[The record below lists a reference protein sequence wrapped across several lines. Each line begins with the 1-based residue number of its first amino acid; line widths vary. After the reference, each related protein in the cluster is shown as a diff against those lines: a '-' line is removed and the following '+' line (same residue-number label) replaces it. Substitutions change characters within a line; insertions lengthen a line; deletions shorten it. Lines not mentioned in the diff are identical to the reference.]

1 MRTYESKMVA
11 ASLYRNG
18 CIAKRLVQV
27 ELQEGRNEVGIY
39 GLSSFANVD
48 TLKMMFA
55 EGVKGE
61 NIHMIYAD
69 EEDGVLQEIKDKI
82 AALEREIKILRDT
95 RELWLKN
102 GVFAGSANIPV
113 ADMQAYLEALP
124 EKIGAIDAKSEALEK
139 ERERLAKEHDGK
151 AAQVIRPLVA
161 LDLVAKQA
169 GSYQVSLEYNDGMA
183 CWNPLYEVC
192 FKDEKTPLSFRIRAN
207 AVNRTDENW
216 ENVSLKL
223 YTGNPSLS
231 NDLPVLFPQCLRL
244 ENDAG
249 NNKRFAMGRALM
261 MKNEFAMA
269 EEALD
274 EADFSDTV
282 QMKRVDVEA
291 NVSQDTMTEY
301 ALPGKKSVPSSG
313 NGVLLDLQEFEINAK
328 YSFAAVPRREA
339 AAFLCAEIA
348 SDDIPVM
355 MSGRASVYLG
365 DAYAGTVALKPDMT
379 EDSFILSLGR
389 DERISVSRKTVK
401 SRMSKA
407 LLKKERR
414 KEIAHEI
421 RVCSYR
427 EEEVRVVLRDQVPVS
442 SDKSI
447 VVEDILLDGGVL
459 DEKTGEVAWTLD
471 LKPRE
476 IKVIKLGYQ
485 VAWPRD
491 KEIIGL
497 AD

>member
-1 MRTYESKMVA
+1 MREYESKMVA
-11 ASLYRNG
+11 VSLYRNG
-18 CIAKRLVQV
+18 CIAKRFVQV

-39 GLSSFANVD
+39 GLSSYANVD

-61 NIHMIYAD
+61 NIHMVYAD
-69 EEDGVLQEIKDKI
+69 EEDGASQEIKGKI
-82 AALEREIKILRDT
+82 AALEREIKILRET

-102 GVFAGSANIPV
+102 GVFAGSVNIPV
-113 ADMQAYLEALP
+113 VDMQAYLEALP
-124 EKIGAIDAKSEALEK
+124 EKIGGIDAKIEALEK
-139 ERERLAKEHDGK
+139 EKGRLAKEYDK
-151 AAQVIRPLVA
+151 QTAQVIRPMVA

-192 FKDEKTPLSFRIRAN
+192 YKDEQSPLSFRIRAN
-207 AVNRTDENW
+207 AVNKTDEDW

-223 YTGNPSLS
+223 YTGNPSSS
-231 NDLPVLFPQCLRL
+231 NDLPVLFPQYLRL
-244 ENDAG
+244 ASEAG
-249 NNKRFAMGRALM
+249 NFPRFARGRTLM
-261 MKNEFAMA
+261 AKTEFAMA
-269 EEALD
+269 EEAD
-274 EADFSDTV
+274 DAADFSDTV
-282 QMKRVDVEA
+282 QMKRIDAEA
-291 NVSQDTMTEY
+291 DVSQDTMTEY
-301 ALPGKKSVPSSG
+301 ALPGKKNVPSSS
-313 NGVLLDLQEFEINAK
+313 NGLLLDLQEFEINAK
-328 YSFAAVPRREA
+328 YSFAAVPRRES

-348 SDDIPVM
+348 SSDIPIM

-365 DAYAGTVALKPDMT
+365 DAYAGTVVLKPDMT
-379 EDSFILSLGR
+379 EDTFTLSLGR
-389 DERISVSRKTVK
+389 DERISVSRKTIK
-401 SRMSKA
+401 SRMSKT

-414 KEIAHEI
+414 KEIEHEI

-447 VVEDILLDGGVL
+447 VVEDILLDGGML
-459 DEKTGEVAWTLD
+459 DDKTGEVTWTLD

-497 AD
+497 VD